1 MAKAKAPQ
9 PAAASSSKPKPKAP
23 LKFDDDDDEEYV
35 ASSSTLAPKPKLK
48 PNPRDLLEG
57 GASSHINRNTAI
69 SRAEKRLQSEALAID
84 STAFQYD
91 EVYDHLKAA
100 ERKIDEAKKM
110 ETTERKSKYM
120 ESFLE
125 SARRRKMDA
134 LHAEEKMMQIERE
147 KEGGEFDDKEKFV
160 TAAYKAQMEEVRR
173 AEEEERIKE
182 GMFIGVEEGHNV
194 DDVEK
199 LKNSKK
205 GPGLTAFYKTMLD
218 DSEAKH
224 AAAVASTSGMVDSG
238 PSLAIKPPT
247 QRDEVMDEEAEYDP
261 FLAREASSKK
271 DRAGPPKLEDDVPDT
286 RKKDLPSGV
295 ETNDEGDVVDKRTL
309 LKAGL
314 NITKKPTASLPDS
327 LKTGA
332 KSNTQ
337 VEGPYQSRAV
347 GAAASHRERMARERK
362 RLDEQMAAEEEK
374 KIRDQEEKLRLEEE
388 EARKRREGVDGEAE
402 RRRLEAK
409 ERFLARKRAREQ
421 GGDGTNK
428 KAKE

>member
-1 MAKAKAPQ
+1 
-9 PAAASSSKPKPKAP
+9 
-23 LKFDDDDDEEYV
+23 
-35 ASSSTLAPKPKLK
+35 
-48 PNPRDLLEG
+48 
-57 GASSHINRNTAI
+57 
-69 SRAEKRLQSEALAID
+69 
-84 STAFQYD
+84 
-91 EVYDHLKAA
+91 
-100 ERKIDEAKKM
+100 
-110 ETTERKSKYM
+110 
-120 ESFLE
+120 
-125 SARRRKMDA
+125 
-134 LHAEEKMMQIERE
+134 
-147 KEGGEFDDKEKFV
+147 
-160 TAAYKAQMEEVRR
+160 
-173 AEEEERIKE
+173 
-182 GMFIGVEEGHNV
+182 
-194 DDVEK
+194 
-199 LKNSKK
+199 
-205 GPGLTAFYKTMLD
+205 MLD

-238 PSLAIKPPT
+238 PSLAIRPPT
-247 QRDEVMDEEAEYDP
+247 QRDEVVDDEAEYDP
-261 FLAREASSKK
+261 LLAREATNTNTQV
-271 DRAGPPKLEDDVPDT
+271 RAGPPRLDDDIPDT

-327 LKTGA
+327 LKTGT

-337 VEGPYQSRAV
+337 MDGPYQSRAV

-402 RRRLEAK
+402 KRRLEAK

-421 GGDGTNK
+421 GGDGANK